1 MCFRKINQPGR
12 ISPGENGGQAGR
24 SEELGSKCQEPEQ
37 AVVLGIGRV
46 QWLMQ
51 TTMEVEIMESMPCGS
66 QSRDASEIARFSE
79 GRGPG
84 AAVGIGVEE
93 RSGDLA
99 RR

>member
-1 MCFRKINQPGR
+1 
-12 ISPGENGGQAGR
+12 
-24 SEELGSKCQEPEQ
+24 
-37 AVVLGIGRV
+37 
-46 QWLMQ
+46 MQ